1 MTATPH
7 TAAPKPLP
15 LAKLHQRLGAVL
27 GPLDG
32 GAIAPLRYGPV
43 AGEVRALREGSGLA
57 DRSWT
62 GRLEL
67 LGADRHRFLN
77 AYVTCDVKELGP
89 GEGAYGF
96 FTNPKGGILSD
107 VVVLVHEDRLWLQ
120 LPPGQEAAMA
130 AHLRKYVLA
139 DRVEV
144 RPLEDMLPIS
154 LFGPRAAEVLG
165 AELPP
170 AGEWRHVRAM
180 IHGTEVALQRTGRL
194 GAEAWTLWVSA
205 SIAGHLMEQ
214 LLEIPGVVLAGF
226 EALEVLRT
234 EAGIARFG
242 RDFGPENFPQ
252 ETGAE
257 EAAVS
262 YTKGC
267 YLGQEV
273 VARVHYRG
281 GVQKTL
287 RGLDFGTGPAPEPGT
302 PLLYDGRESGI
313 ATTVVDSAALGRPI
327 GLAIL
332 HRRAAERGTRLELKG
347 GGAAEVRELPFV

>member
-1 MTATPH
+1 MT
-7 TAAPKPLP
+7 
-15 LAKLHQRLGAVL
+15 GS
-27 GPLDG
+27 
-32 GAIAPLRYGPV
+32 V
-43 AGEVRALREGSGLA
+43 AEEVQALRAGCGLA

-77 AYVTCDVKELGP
+77 AYVTCEVKGLAP

-107 VVVLVHEDRLWLQ
+107 VVVMVHEDLLWLQ
-120 LPPGQEAAMA
+120 LPPGQEGAIS
-130 AHLRKYVLA
+130 AHLRKYILA
-139 DRVEV
+139 DRVEI
-144 RPLEDMLPIS
+144 RSLEEMLPIS
-154 LFGPRAAEVLG
+154 LLGPGAAEVLG
-165 AELPP
+165 CPLPE
-170 AGEWRHVRAM
+170 AGEWRHIRTKV
-180 IHGTEVALQRTGRL
+180 HGTEVALQRTGRL

-205 SIAGHLMEQ
+205 SIAGLLMEQ
-214 LLEIPGVVLAGF
+214 LLTLPGVVPIGV

-257 EAAVS
+257 DESVS

-273 VARVHYRG
+273 VARIHYRG

-287 RGLDFGTGPAPEPGT
+287 RGLVFGAGLAPAPGT
-302 PLLYDGRESGI
+302 ALLYDGRESGK
-313 ATTVVDSAALGRPI
+313 ATTVVDSIMLGRPI

-332 HRRAAERGTRLELKG
+332 HRRAAEPGTRLELPG
-347 GGAAEVRELPFV
+347 GGVAEVRELPFVWSSRSGNLSAC

>member
-1 MTATPH
+1 MT
-7 TAAPKPLP
+7 
-15 LAKLHQRLGAVL
+15 GS
-27 GPLDG
+27 
-32 GAIAPLRYGPV
+32 V
-43 AGEVRALREGSGLA
+43 AEEVQALRTGCGLA

-77 AYVTCDVKELGP
+77 AYVTCEVKDLAP

-107 VVVLVHEDRLWLQ
+107 VVGMVHEDRLWLQ
-120 LPPGQEAAMA
+120 LPPGQEEAIS
-130 AHLRKYVLA
+130 AHLRKYILA
-139 DRVEV
+139 DRVEI
-144 RPLEDMLPIS
+144 RQLEDMLPIS
-154 LFGPRAAEVLG
+154 VLG
-165 AELPP
+165 PGAGGGLATTLPE
-170 AGEWRHVRAM
+170 AGEWRHVRANG
-180 IHGTEVALQRTGRL
+180 HGTQVALQRTGRL

-205 SIAGHLMEQ
+205 SIAGPLMEHF
-214 LLEIPGVVLAGF
+214 LALPGVVPIGF

-257 EAAVS
+257 DESVS

-273 VARVHYRG
+273 VARIHYRG

-287 RGLDFGTGPAPEPGT
+287 RGLDFGAGPAPAPGT
-302 PLLYDGRESGI
+302 ALLYDGRASGK
-313 ATTVVDSAALGRPI
+313 ATTVVDSVMLGRPI

-332 HRRAAERGTRLELKG
+332 HRRAAEPGTRLELEG
-347 GGAAEVRELPFV
+347 GGTAEVRELPFVPG

>member
-1 MTATPH
+1 MTTAPQTAT
-7 TAAPKPLP
+7 KPLT
-15 LAKLHQRLGAVL
+15 LVKLHQRLGAAL
-27 GPLDG
+27 GTVDG
-32 GAIAPLRYGPV
+32 ATVPLRYGPV
-43 AGEVRALREGSGLA
+43 PGEVRTLREGCGLA

-77 AYVTCDVKELGP
+77 AYVTCDVKSLAP

-120 LPPGQEAAMA
+120 LPPGQDDAMA
-130 AHLRKYVLA
+130 AHLRKYILA

-144 RPLEDMLPIS
+144 RPLEDMLPLS
-154 LFGPRAAEVLG
+154 LAGPRAAEALG
-165 AELPP
+165 TELPP
-170 AGEWRHVRAM
+170 AGDWRHIRARV
-180 IHGTEVALQRTGRL
+180 HGTEVALQRTARL
-194 GAEAWTLWVSA
+194 GAEAFTLWVSA
-205 SIAGHLMEQ
+205 SIAGHLTET
-214 LLEIPGVVLAGF
+214 LLEIPGVLPAGF
-226 EALEVLRT
+226 EALEVLRA
-234 EAGIARFG
+234 EAGLPRFG

-257 EAAVS
+257 EGVS

-273 VARVHYRG
+273 VARIHYRG

-302 PLLYDGRESGI
+302 PLLFEDREVGK
-313 ATTVVDSAALGRPI
+313 ATTVVGSVALGRPI
-327 GLAIL
+327 GLSIL
-332 HRRAAERGTRLELKG
+332 HKRAAEPGTRLDLPG
-347 GGAAEVRELPFV
+347 GGVAEVRELPFVRA